1 MAILGALLKR
11 FDFFLSGLALGL
23 FTSRVLVEIL
33 PGPVSTVVALLALA
47 ASIIVALTLT
57 ALARKRGLDTS
68 PLLVLYLYVVWPRIH
83 PLLALGVG
91 FVAVLSFL
99 WLHVR
104 WSSSVAGDVVLF
116 AISLALYLHTLAPT
130 ILPADSGEFQFVS
143 YVLGIAH
150 PPGYAL
156 YTLLAKLF
164 TLVPL
169 GDVAYRVN
177 LFSAVTGAL
186 TLVLLS
192 RAVRRVTGS
201 TSAGWTAAAG
211 LAVASTFWAQSTTA
225 NIRSL
230 TALFT
235 ALQLSALIAY
245 AQSKNASYLM
255 GFALAFGLGITH
267 HTSLVPLAL
276 PYVAFLLAS
285 DAGLLREPRLF
296 VRSLLVFLLSL
307 LVLLYLPLRSLMG
320 APFDPQPIRGLS
332 GFLGHVLALGF
343 RGDMFYFTEP
353 AVLLSRVKVLLNILA
368 FEFGPAWLLLAAW
381 GAVSIFLHRSRLLLL
396 IGGVFLVN
404 AVLAVTYRAPQTVE
418 YLMPAY
424 VALAF
429 VAGYGVWFLID
440 YLRSHQVGMQVVA
453 ALWLATVSW
462 LPALTFLRN
471 YPSFVHLHQDRSVR
485 QYAEQLLAQVP
496 QGARIL
502 ANWHYATPLWYL
514 QYVEGVRPEVEVVY
528 VYPEGAEPMA
538 QTWLRRIEDSAGQLP
553 TIVTNRYPEF
563 DTTPYAF
570 RPFAGALLVQT
581 APVYEVPAGV
591 QPLDALFDGR
601 IRFAGYELGG
611 KTLSPADSLTVR
623 LYWQPAVQLE
633 RDHSFFVH
641 LVDETGAVL
650 GQGDATHPAARY
662 EVGRV
667 LLDEYRIPLLPTI
680 KPGRY
685 RLIAGTYI
693 TLADGGW
700 RRLTS
705 EDGRDAVLLAE
716 VEVVPLDAASMTLA
730 EMHCP
735 FAGGYTLVGVD
746 YDRTVAGQLR
756 LYLHWRADVLP
767 TLGQRV
773 MVFAAEQAVTAT
785 HLPIV
790 PAGRYFTTAHD
801 LPADAT
807 GLAVEVQTTADEK
820 PTAVLGPWKINA
832 GRRVRLSEA
841 PADARYIPLGGEMV
855 LVKAEFPEESRTGS
869 PLSATLT
876 FVGARAITH
885 DYSVSVSLTGQA
897 SAWATQHD
905 GTPALGAIPTLK
917 WIRGAMFRD
926 EHRLPMPPQAQ
937 GLGVLRLT
945 VYDAFTVQPLP
956 VLDERLAQMGQGTQ
970 IELGSIELR

>member
-1 MAILGALLKR
+1 VAILGALLKR
-11 FDFFLSGLALGL
+11 FDFSLSGLALGL
-23 FTSRVLVEIL
+23 FASRVLVESL
-33 PGPVSTVVALLALA
+33 PGPVSGVVVLLAVA
-47 ASIIVALTLT
+47 ASIIAAVTLA

-68 PLLVLYLYVVWPRIH
+68 PFLVLYLYVVWPRIH
-83 PLLALGVG
+83 PLLALGIG
-91 FVAVLSFL
+91 LVAVLAFV

-104 WSSSVAGDVVLF
+104 WSASMIGDVVLF
-116 AISLALYLHTLAPT
+116 AISLALYLRTLAPT
-130 ILPADSGEFQFVS
+130 ILPADSGEFQLVS

-156 YTLLAKLF
+156 YTMLAKLF

-169 GDVAYRVN
+169 GDIAYRVN
-177 LFSAVTGAL
+177 LFSAVTSAL
-186 TLVLLS
+186 TVVVLS

-201 TSAGWTAAAG
+201 TSAGWSAAAG

-285 DAGLLREPRLF
+285 DAGLLREPRLL

-307 LVLLYLPLRSLMG
+307 LVLLYLPLRSSMG
-320 APFDPQPIRGLS
+320 APFDPQPIRSLS

-353 AVLLSRVKVLLNILA
+353 AVLLARLRVLLNILA

-381 GAVSIFLHRSRLLLL
+381 GAVSILLRRSRLLLL
-396 IGGVFLVN
+396 VGGVFLVN

-429 VAGYGVWFLID
+429 VSGYGVWFLSD
-440 YLRSHQVGMQVVA
+440 YLRSRQARMQVVA
-453 ALWLATVSW
+453 ALWIATVFW

-471 YPSFVHLHQDRSVR
+471 YASFMHLHQDRSVR
-485 QYAEQLLAQVP
+485 QYAEQLLAQAP

-514 QYVEGVRPEVEVVY
+514 RYVERMRPDVEVAY
-528 VYPEGAEPMA
+528 VYPQGAEPMA
-538 QTWLRRIEDSAGQLP
+538 QTWLRRIADSVAQQP

-563 DTTPYAF
+563 DTSPHAF

-591 QPLDALFDGR
+591 QSVDTVFDGR
-601 IRFAGYELGG
+601 IRFAGYELGD
-611 KTLSPADSLTVR
+611 KTLSPADNLTVY
-623 LYWQPAVQLE
+623 LIWQPAVQLD

-650 GQGDATHPAARY
+650 GQGDVTHPAARY
-662 EVGRV
+662 EVGQV
-667 LLDEYRIPLLPTI
+667 LLDEYRIPLLPTV

-693 TLADGGW
+693 TLGDGSW
-700 RRLTS
+700 HRLTT
-705 EDGRDAVLLAE
+705 EDGRDAMLLGE
-716 VEVVPLDAASMTLA
+716 VEVEPLAAASMTLRQ
-730 EMHCP
+730 MHRP
-735 FAGGYTLVGVD
+735 FAGGYTLVGAD
-746 YDRTVAGQLR
+746 YDRSVAGQLR
-756 LYLHWRADVLP
+756 LYLHWRTDVLP
-767 TLGQRV
+767 MQGQRV
-773 MVFAAEQAVTAT
+773 KVFSAEQALTAT

-790 PAGRYFTTAHD
+790 PVGRYFTTAHD
-801 LPADAT
+801 LPAEAT

-820 PTAVLGPWKINA
+820 PTAVLGPWKIH
-832 GRRVRLSEA
+832 GGGRVRLSDA

-876 FVGARAITH
+876 FVGARAITR

-897 SAWATQHD
+897 SVWATQHD

-926 EHRLPMPPQAQ
+926 EHRLQMPPQAQ
-937 GLGVLRLT
+937 GFGVLRLT

-956 VLDERLAQMGQGTQ
+956 VLDERLARMGQGTQ